1 MSQDGS
7 MEPRSVAF
15 RKKRE
20 QSWNELEGMVKR
32 AQRRGLKALDERE
45 LYLLPVRYREAVSS
59 LSVARSTALDR
70 NLIQYLEALCAKAYL
85 VIYGSR
91 RPSRRFFRSLFVG
104 IPRAIRSI
112 FREFWMSIGL
122 FMLGVFVAWTLVNSD
137 PEWFH
142 SFMPAA
148 MSQGR
153 DPWASTES
161 LKKTL
166 YSETKKKKQ
175 NGRLTVFASYLFTHN
190 ARVGIFCFALG
201 IALGIPTSL
210 LLFYNGL
217 ILGAF
222 ISLFAS
228 RGLLIPVLGWLLPH
242 GVPEITAIL
251 LSGAAGLTIAKAMMF
266 PDGMTRTSALKV
278 AGQRAA
284 LVMLG
289 AVLLFLIAA
298 FFEGY
303 FRQLVTDDNI
313 RLSVAGLNFL
323 VMTSWFLF
331 AGQKVSDEELKE
343 LSL

>member
-1 MSQDGS
+1 

-20 QSWNELEGMVKR
+20 ESWNELEHMVER
-32 AQRRGLKALDERE
+32 ARRRGLKALDERE
-45 LYLLPVRYREAVSS
+45 LYLLPVRYREAISS
-59 LSVARSTALDR
+59 LSVARNTALDR
-70 NLIQYLEALCAKAYL
+70 ALIQYLEALCAKAYI

-91 RPSRRFFRSLFVG
+91 RPTRRFFRSIFVAV
-104 IPRAIRSI
+104 PQAIRSL
-112 FREFWMSIGL
+112 FREFWMSVAL
-122 FMLGVFVAWTLVNSD
+122 FLLGVFVAWTLVNSD

-153 DPWASTES
+153 DPWASTET

-166 YSETKKKKQ
+166 YSETKKEKQ
-175 NGRLTVFASYLFTHN
+175 NGRLSVFASYLFTHN

-201 IALGIPTSL
+201 IALGIPTAL

-222 ISLFAS
+222 IALFAS

-266 PDGMTRTSALKV
+266 PDGMTRTTALKV

-284 LVMLG
+284 MVMVG

-303 FRQLVTDDNI
+303 FRQLVTEDNV
-313 RLSVAGLNFL
+313 RLSVAAANLL
-323 VMTSWFLF
+323 VMSSWFLF
-331 AGQKVSDEELKE
+331 AGRNVSDEEMSELK
-343 LSL
+343 L